1 MAKGKL
7 KGQGNSL
14 SSTLTKARNT
24 ETRALKLAKDV
35 KTLVVWLERD
45 ILALAG
51 PCFED
56 RRELSDFIVYE
67 LKSQEHLDPARIR
80 PVHVTLGR

>member
-1 MAKGKL
+1 MAKAKL

-14 SSTLTKARNT
+14 SFTLTKARNT

-35 KTLVVWLERD
+35 KTLILWLERD

-56 RRELSDFIVYE
+56 RRELSDFIVYQ
-67 LKSQEHLDPARIR
+67 LKSREYPPEQFF
-80 PVHVTLGR
+80 G